1 MFTSMPHATLPGHH
15 SSLHRPATDPRR
27 RGVAGEELGEWR
39 QGEGLGVSRASANRA
54 AIELGRSPVASGSV
68 ASFGWLLASL
78 LGVVS
83 CNSVLGIGEASL
95 QCDSEPCTADIASAA
110 GSSAG
115 GIDTGGAASTGGG
128 AGGMNGAGASAAGSS
143 SPGGSN
149 PGGSETI
156 SDPLPVSPSTPPSPA
171 ASDPAPVGEGGA
183 ASSGPA
189 ADSGA
194 PAEPPAPALCS
205 SGDDACG
212 TCLCDTCESEVAVCT
227 ATPGCFEIVACARVS
242 GCVGL
247 ACFCGTVDAFT
258 CAAIGGANGPCVD
271 ATLAAPG
278 SHLPTLASP
287 SAGPAS
293 EAALALSTC
302 SGQRCIATCQN

>member
-1 MFTSMPHATLPGHH
+1 MPHATLPGHH
-15 SSLHRPATDPRR
+15 SSLHRPDTDPRR
-27 RGVAGEELGEWR
+27 RVVAGEELGEWR
-39 QGEGLGVSRASANRA
+39 QGEGLGVSSASANRA

-95 QCDSEPCTADIASAA
+95 QCDGEPCTADIASAA

-115 GIDTGGAASTGGG
+115 GVDTGDAASTGGG

-143 SPGGSN
+143 N
-149 PGGSETI
+149 TGGSETI
-156 SDPLPVSPSTPPSPA
+156 SGQLPVSSSTPPSPV
-171 ASDPAPVGEGGA
+171 ASDPAPAGEGGA

-194 PAEPPAPALCS
+194 PAEPSAPALCS
-205 SGDDACG
+205 GGDDACG
-212 TCLCDTCESEVAVCT
+212 TCLCDTCEPEVASCG

-247 ACFCGTVDAFT
+247 ACFCGTVDVFT
-258 CAAIGGANGPCVD
+258 CAAGGANGPCVD

-278 SHLPTLASP
+278 SHLPTVASP